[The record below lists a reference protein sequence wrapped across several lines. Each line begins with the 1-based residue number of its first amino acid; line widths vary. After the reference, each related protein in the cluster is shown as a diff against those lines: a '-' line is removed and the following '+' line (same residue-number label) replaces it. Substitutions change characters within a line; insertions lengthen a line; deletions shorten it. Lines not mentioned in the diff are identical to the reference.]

1 MYRNKEGFK
10 DPTAGEAI
18 GNVMRA
24 YRKAQKE
31 KFRIQYEIRHRP
43 KAYAVSPY
51 AGNTR
56 KNVRDAIRY
65 CLYLIEN
72 GRIPVASHL
81 IYPQILDDN
90 DPASRELGLMFGLSL
105 LEICDEVWVFTEN
118 GISEGMRAEIHEA
131 RKLRKKIIRVREA
144 VQ

>member
-18 GNVMRA
+18 ENVMRA
-24 YRKAQKE
+24 YRRAQKE
-31 KFRIQYEIRHRP
+31 EHRIQNEIRHRP
-43 KAYAVSPY
+43 KAYVVSPY

-56 KNVRDAIRY
+56 KNVRNAIRY
-65 CLYLIEN
+65 CQFVIEN

-81 IYPQILDDN
+81 MYPQILDDN

-118 GISEGMRAEIHEA
+118 GVSEGMRAEIQEA
-131 RKLRKKIIRVREA
+131 MKLRKKIIRVREA
-144 VQ
+144 IQ